1 MANIFQQQQ
10 EMMKIIFQK
19 IQTEKDNLDK
29 MYSEFVN
36 KLTTDNPNNK
46 QYNEI
51 DDLFISKVNKSKEFN
66 DSFTNNDSELLYW
79 YDMNEKK
86 FINPIDGYNNKIIKK
101 FNFEIYLENCLF
113 FDQSKSTI
121 DKITIPFKKYKFESS
136 SGNCNHEEPDTKYK
150 IKQKISEKNLQY
162 LDANKIC
169 SLNGT
174 YFLRHEKEINNFCNS
189 TYCIISDNVPTTL
202 KIYIDNYLNIIIPGI
217 QTIIINNYSYFP
229 IYSLYSI
236 YTQLNIPSVKVFNR
250 HNNDD
255 ITKYQ
260 KINHIIKDFRP
271 FISSEDHRKNYW
283 GNGNLFQDI
292 LDFIKYND
300 MIDNIKPHLDF
311 LASIE
316 CKKEIVKSS
325 QSYDDILFQ
334 QIKDLQK
341 QIEGYKKQIAKLEK
355 EKEEYNS

>member
-36 KLTTDNPNNK
+36 KLTNDNPNNK

-51 DDLFISKVNKSKEFN
+51 DELFLSKVNKAKEFN
-66 DSFTNNDSELLYW
+66 DSFTNNDCELLYW

-101 FNFEIYLENCLF
+101 FNFEIYLFSSQDF
-113 FDQSKSTI
+113 FCQTK
-121 DKITIPFKKYKFESS
+121 KNEFKLYA
-136 SGNCNHEEPDTKYK
+136 EEDGETGELVLKD
-150 IKQKISEKNLQY
+150 NRL
-162 LDANKIC
+162 L
-169 SLNGT
+169 LNI
-174 YFLRHEKEINNFCNS
+174 L
-189 TYCIISDNVPTTL
+189 
-202 KIYIDNYLNIIIPGI
+202 IDNHLNIILEDIK
-217 QTIIINNYSYFP
+217 TILVSNYSIFP
-229 IYSLYSI
+229 IYSLYCIYSHINMSEIKIFDFEKMPWSSEVQKRSDNERIKYRKISSI
-236 YTQLNIPSVKVFNR
+236 LHQFK
-250 HNNDD
+250 
-255 ITKYQ
+255 K
-260 KINHIIKDFRP
+260 
-271 FISSEDHRKNYW
+271 FISSEEHRNKFLAD
-283 GNGNLFQDI
+283 GNNFQDI

-341 QIEGYKKQIAKLEK
+341 QVEGYKKQIAKLEK